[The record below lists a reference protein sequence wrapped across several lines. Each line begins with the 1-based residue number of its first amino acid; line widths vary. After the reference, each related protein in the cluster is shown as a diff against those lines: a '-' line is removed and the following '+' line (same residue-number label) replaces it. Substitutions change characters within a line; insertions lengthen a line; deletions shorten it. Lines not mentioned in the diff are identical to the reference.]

1 MIEVCLTFAGP
12 RNRQGEY
19 NMQHGSDFDV
29 VVAGAGPA
37 GLAAA
42 CLLAQTGCRTACI
55 APDIEIATGSQKTE
69 PIRRTVALMQ
79 PAMRLLETIG
89 VWPGQLQQDCAP
101 LDMLKIV
108 DDTLAAF
115 TAPIITFS
123 SKELGDEPFG
133 WNIPLELL
141 VNVLSAKANASGVTI
156 IKAAVTGY
164 KVYNNSAL
172 VSLNTNDEVTAS
184 VIVAADGRQSVLR
197 RDAGIAV
204 NEWRYDQ
211 TAVALSF
218 SHSSAHHGMS
228 VEYHKTSGPF
238 TTVPLPGRRSSLVW
252 MVRPGKVKAICAL
265 SDDQLAI
272 RLQLE
277 MHGDL
282 GLVEHATTPVAIPIT
297 GMAARKFAA
306 NRVLLVGEAAHVVPP
321 IGAQGLNMSMRDAA
335 TAAEDI
341 SDAIRLG
348 DDPGSAGLCASYD
361 AGRRADVIP
370 RQAAVDTMN
379 RSLTSEFFPLHLGRA
394 VGMTALQHI
403 PPLKRRAM
411 LEGMNPTGSLP
422 RSMRV

>member
-1 MIEVCLTFAGP
+1 MQ
-12 RNRQGEY
+12 NR
-19 NMQHGSDFDV
+19 SDYDV

-42 CLLAQTGCRTACI
+42 CLLAQSGCRTACI
-55 APDIEIATGSQKTE
+55 APDIDQLSASRSVE

-79 PAMRLLETIG
+79 PAIRLLETIG
-89 VWPGQLQQDCAP
+89 VWPGELEQHCEKLE
-101 LDMLKIV
+101 LLKIV

-115 TAPIITFS
+115 TAPTVTFS
-123 SKELGDEPFG
+123 ANELGDGPFG

-141 VNVLSAKANASGVTI
+141 ISELARKAAASDVTLINAS
-156 IKAAVTGY
+156 VTGY
-164 KVYNNSAL
+164 SGHMGKAE
-172 VSLNTNDEVTAS
+172 VSINTSDMLSTGV
-184 VIVAADGRQSVLR
+184 VVAADGRQSVLR
-197 RDAGIAV
+197 RDAGISV
-204 NEWRYDQ
+204 NEWRYEQ
-211 TAVALSF
+211 TALALSF
-218 SHSSAHHGMS
+218 SHSSPHHGMS

-238 TTVPLPGRRSSLVW
+238 TTVPLPGKRSSLVW
-252 MVRPGKVKAICAL
+252 MVRPDEVEPICEQ
-265 SDDQLAI
+265 STDQLAA

-282 GLVEHATTPVAIPIT
+282 GLVEEVTTPATIPMT

-321 IGAQGLNMSMRDAA
+321 IGAQGLNMSLRDAA
-335 TAAEDI
+335 FAAELI
-341 SDAIRLG
+341 SDALRL
-348 DDPGSAGLCASYD
+348 DEDQGSDKLCAAYD
-361 AGRRADVIP
+361 THRRADVVP

-379 RSLTSEFFPLHLGRA
+379 RSLTSEFFPLHFGRA

-422 RSMRV
+422 RAMRG

>member
-1 MIEVCLTFAGP
+1 
-12 RNRQGEY
+12 
-19 NMQHGSDFDV
+19 MQDGSDFDA

-42 CLLAQTGCRTACI
+42 CLLAQSGCRTACI
-55 APDIEIATGSQKTE
+55 APDIEIVTGSQKIQ

-79 PAMRLLETIG
+79 PAIRLLETIG
-89 VWPGQLQQDCAP
+89 VWPGRLQQDCAQ
-101 LDMLKIV
+101 LDLLKIV

-115 TAPIITFS
+115 TAPTVTFS
-123 SKELGDEPFG
+123 SKELGDDPFG
-133 WNIPLELL
+133 WNIPLDLL
-141 VNVLSAKANASGVTI
+141 VKVLSAKANGSDVTL
-156 IKAAVTGY
+156 IKAATTGY
-164 KVYNNSAL
+164 KVHTDKARM
-172 VSLNTNDEVTAS
+172 SLDTNYEVTAC
-184 VIVAADGRQSVLR
+184 VIIAADGRQSVLR
-197 RDAGIAV
+197 RNAGISV

-211 TAVALSF
+211 TALALSF

-238 TTVPLPGRRSSLVW
+238 TTVPLPGKRSSLVW
-252 MVRPGKVKAICAL
+252 MVRPSEVEAICAL
-265 SDDQLAI
+265 STDQLST

-282 GLVEHATTPVAIPIT
+282 GLIEDATTPVAIPMS

-321 IGAQGLNMSMRDAA
+321 IGAQGLNMSLRDAA
-335 TAAEDI
+335 IAAEAI

-361 AGRRADVIP
+361 TGRRADVVP

-379 RSLTSEFFPLHLGRA
+379 RSLISEFFPLHLGRA

-411 LEGMNPTGSLP
+411 LEGMNPSGSLP
-422 RSMRV
+422 RSMRG